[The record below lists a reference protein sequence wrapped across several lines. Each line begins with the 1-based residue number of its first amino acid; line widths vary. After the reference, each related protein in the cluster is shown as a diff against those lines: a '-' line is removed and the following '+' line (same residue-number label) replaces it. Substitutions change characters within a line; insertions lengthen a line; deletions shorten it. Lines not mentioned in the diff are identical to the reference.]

1 VTAVQL
7 APAGRLPEV
16 SAGPLVLLDFW
27 QSTCAPCR
35 ALEPH
40 LAALL
45 ERATGPLQVWRVDVD
60 RDLAAVTAYDIT
72 SVPTVVLL
80 SAGREVGRRDG
91 LVRPAD
97 LDALLALAPGPV
109 SP

>member
-1 VTAVQL
+1 MTAVAL

-16 SAGPLVLLDFW
+16 SGGPLVLLDFW
-27 QSTCAPCR
+27 QSSCAPCR

-45 ERATGPLQVWRVDVD
+45 ERAPGPLQIWRVDVD
-60 RDLAAVTAYDIT
+60 RDPAAVVHHGVT

-80 SAGREVGRRDG
+80 SAGRELGRRDG

-97 LDALLALAPGPV
+97 LDDLLAQAPGPAC
-109 SP
+109 P